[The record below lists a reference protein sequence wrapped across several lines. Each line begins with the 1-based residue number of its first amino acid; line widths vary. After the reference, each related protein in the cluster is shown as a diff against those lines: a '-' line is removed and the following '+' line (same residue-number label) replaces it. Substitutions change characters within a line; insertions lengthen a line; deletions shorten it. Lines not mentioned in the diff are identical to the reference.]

1 VKKLKTLRDI
11 QALSKIN
18 EKNIKIQACELDEP
32 VCQNNGDETEGTF
45 CFFYDIVFIKLGLR
59 LPLDLFKKEILS
71 IMNIVTAQLHLNS
84 STIVRA
90 FSILYTHFSL
100 IPMSNMFFFFFFEF
114 KLSSHQLC
122 ASLNNVTRRGHISLS
137 RSNLSLTN
145 LVCYKDFLFTGPK
158 TLTFKLLGSWRAIC
172 YQA

>member
-1 VKKLKTLRDI
+1 VQPFLLKSVAAKPHNSIVSWPTWPPLWDNWYHPQHSKYTFVKKLKTLRDI

-100 IPMSNMFFFFFFEF
+100 IPMSNMFFFSF
-114 KLSSHQLC
+114 L
-122 ASLNNVTRRGHISLS
+122 SLNYHLINCVHL
-137 RSNLSLTN
+137 
-145 LVCYKDFLFTGPK
+145 
-158 TLTFKLLGSWRAIC
+158 
-172 YQA
+172 